1 MSGGISDRAAMAFG
15 RQLSSPSGLGG
26 QLVGLAMR
34 IANRRP
40 TRALI
45 EALDVLPEHFVL
57 DIGCGDGSM
66 LQQIGQVAWR
76 CGMDTSETMLDSS
89 RRCLKVDIARGYVG
103 LCRGDMLD
111 LPFGPQSFD
120 RFVVSNVLYFC
131 RDVPRLIAE
140 CRRAARPRAKLGI
153 YVTSAETMAKWRFA
167 GPATH
172 RHFSASQLEQELE
185 ASGVAERD
193 RRIMPF
199 ALPAGARGLI
209 AIVSLN

>member
-1 MSGGISDRAAMAFG
+1 RRKGTRRARSSTFSALFRRQRIRTGRCGTPVAAPKSKRCLPSFDMSGGISDRAAMAFG

-76 CGMDTSETMLDSS
+76 CGMDTSETMLDS
-89 RRCLKVDIARGYVG
+89 
-103 LCRGDMLD
+103 
-111 LPFGPQSFD
+111 
-120 RFVVSNVLYFC
+120 
-131 RDVPRLIAE
+131 
-140 CRRAARPRAKLGI
+140 
-153 YVTSAETMAKWRFA
+153 
-167 GPATH
+167 
-172 RHFSASQLEQELE
+172 
-185 ASGVAERD
+185 
-193 RRIMPF
+193 
-199 ALPAGARGLI
+199 
-209 AIVSLN
+209 